1 MFARLFVGAM
11 FLATLATGQKASIQP
26 PPLATPIET
35 PKPMA
40 ASADNAGLA
49 IDPKSFTLGIEDVVQ
64 IEVWGD
70 DRLSSVQVIRP
81 DGKIA
86 MKLIGEIQV
95 AGLTPERLRETIKQ
109 AVSEIVQRPDVTIK
123 VLQVNSRKFTLVGE
137 VLRPGTF
144 PLIAPIKIFDAVN
157 MGSGFKDFA
166 NRKDIKVFR
175 DGGKE
180 ILKFNYEQ
188 VMKGKKLEQNVLVQ
202 AGDTIIVK

>member
-1 MFARLFVGAM
+1 MFARLFAGAL
-11 FLATLATGQKASIQP
+11 FVATLATGQKPSVP
-26 PPLATPIET
+26 PPPTTPIET
-35 PKPMA
+35 PKPMV
-40 ASADNAGLA
+40 ASSDNAGLA

-137 VLRPGTF
+137 VLRPGQF
-144 PLIAPIKIFDAVN
+144 PLIAPIKLFDAVN

-166 NRKDIKVFR
+166 NRKDIRVFR
-175 DGGKE
+175 KGGKE

-188 VMKGKKLEQNVLVQ
+188 VMKGKKLEQNVLVE

>member
-1 MFARLFVGAM
+1 
-11 FLATLATGQKASIQP
+11 
-26 PPLATPIET
+26 
-35 PKPMA
+35 MA

-137 VLRPGTF
+137 VNRGGQF
-144 PLIAPIKIFDAVN
+144 PLIAPIKVFDAIN
-157 MGSGFKDFA
+157 MGGGFKDFA
-166 NRKDIKVFR
+166 NRKDIKIFR
-175 DGGKE
+175 NGGKT
-180 ILKFNYEQ
+180 ILKFNYDQ
-188 VMKGKKLEQNVLVQ
+188 VMKGKKLEQNVLVE

>member
-1 MFARLFVGAM
+1 MFARLFAGV
-11 FLATLATGQKASIQP
+11 LLVATLATGQRPPIQP
-26 PPLATPIET
+26 PPTTPIET
-35 PKPMA
+35 PKAMA
-40 ASADNAGLA
+40 ASSDNAGLA

-70 DRLSSVQVIRP
+70 ERLSSVQVIRP

-137 VLRPGTF
+137 VLRPGQF
-144 PLIAPIKIFDAVN
+144 PLIAPIKVFDAVN

-166 NRKDIKVFR
+166 NKKDIRIFR
-175 DGGKE
+175 NGGKE

-188 VMKGKKLEQNVLVQ
+188 VMKGKKLEQNVLVE

>member
-1 MFARLFVGAM
+1 MFARLFLGAL
-11 FLATLATGQKASIQP
+11 LAAVCASGQKPTAP
-26 PPLATPIET
+26 PPVTTPIET
-35 PKPMA
+35 PRPMA

-70 DRLSSVQVIRP
+70 ERLSSVQVIRP

-123 VLQVNSRKFTLVGE
+123 VLQVNSRKFTLAGE
-137 VLRPGTF
+137 VLRTGTF
-144 PLIAPIKIFDAVN
+144 PLIAPIKVFDAVN
-157 MGSGFKDFA
+157 MGGGFKDFA
-166 NRKDIKVFR
+166 NKGKIVIIR

-180 ILKFNYEQ
+180 RLKFNYND
-188 VMKGKKLEQNVLVQ
+188 VLKGKHLEQNIFVQ
-202 AGDTIIVK
+202 NGDTIYVH